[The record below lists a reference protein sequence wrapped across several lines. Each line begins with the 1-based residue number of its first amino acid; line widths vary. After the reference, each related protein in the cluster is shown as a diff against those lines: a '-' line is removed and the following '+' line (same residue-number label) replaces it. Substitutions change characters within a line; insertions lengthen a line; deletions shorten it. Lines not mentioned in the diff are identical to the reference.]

1 MDAIDVEILNKLQ
14 ENARATGLEIAKT
27 VGLTPPSVAERMKR
41 LEGRGVIRDY
51 VALLDFKKLGKDI
64 TAFVMVSIESPK
76 FNDPFIQAIH
86 ALDAVQECHRVTGTH
101 AYILKVRVEN
111 AEALDRLLMDRVRSI
126 EGVTGTETSVVLASV
141 KEEVTLQLERGRAKI
156 SKSKAPGKGSS
167 SWK

>member
-1 MDAIDVEILNKLQ
+1 
-14 ENARATGLEIAKT
+14 
-27 VGLTPPSVAERMKR
+27 MKR

-51 VALLDFKKLGKDI
+51 VALLDFKKIGKDI
-64 TAFVMVSIESPK
+64 TAFVTVSIESPK

-86 ALDAVQECHRVTGTH
+86 ALDTVQECHRVTGTH
-101 AYILKVRVEN
+101 TCILKVRVEN

-141 KEEVTLQLERGRAKI
+141 KEEVTLQLERGQAKI

-167 SWK
+167 SRK